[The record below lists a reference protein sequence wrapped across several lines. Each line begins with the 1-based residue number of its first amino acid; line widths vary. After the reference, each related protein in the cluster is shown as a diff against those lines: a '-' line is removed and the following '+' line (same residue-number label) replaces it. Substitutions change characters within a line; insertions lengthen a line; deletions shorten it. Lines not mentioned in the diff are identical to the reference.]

1 MNAPRTKNA
10 TWIRV
15 NVDGRYGYLHDFTKE
30 LGVSRKR
37 TYSAYV
43 RAGRPFK
50 VSSEQILNYFADSK
64 KTLPPVFGFY
74 KGEKRPAAEIA
85 KLIGISTTTAKRM
98 IKKCGGYLTEKDI
111 AFDESKRPQKVKK
124 RKANNGPENFTPQS
138 IAGMKSLSVAVIS
151 DALLLYTA
159 PEGRVKETERAS
171 AAHFL
176 FGGNEMF
183 KFWAGALNVFDE
195 SLSAEEK
202 KYIDANKEKIH
213 ARLKKIEGQEQGDSK

>member
-10 TWIRV
+10 TWVRV

-30 LGVSRKR
+30 LGVNRKR
-37 TYSAYV
+37 VYRAYV

-64 KTLPPVFGFY
+64 KTLPPIFGFY

-85 KLIGISTTTAKRM
+85 KLIGISTTTAKRI

-111 AFDESKRPQKVKK
+111 AVDESKRPHKFRK
-124 RKANNGPENFTPQS
+124 RKANNGPENFTAQS
-138 IAGMKSLSVAVIS
+138 IAGMKSLSVAVIR
-151 DALLLYTA
+151 DALLIYTA
-159 PEGRVKETERAS
+159 PNGMVLDADRAS

-183 KFWAGALNVFDE
+183 KFWAGALNLFDD
-195 SLSAEEK
+195 SLSAEER
-202 KYIDANKEKIH
+202 KYIDANRGKIH
-213 ARLKKIEGQEQGDSK
+213 ARLKKIEGQD